1 MKQYGAQDI
10 DGGENNIVKGIRA
23 RLVGSYLIIILI
35 AVIILDFVIIS
46 TLRQYFYSNAEDMLF
61 NQIKVSADYYNSYL
75 SSSNLKDN
83 IQDNAD
89 MFWKNTTAEVQIIDL
104 SGNVLMDSIGAL
116 GDGKISSS
124 DYKKAVL
131 GESGRWI
138 GQVTYDPERVLS
150 VAYPL
155 KSGNEIVGVLRFVTS
170 LREVNKT
177 LYSISFILISTALA
191 VVIISGL
198 VSIILSNTI
207 LEPLKEITQAAE
219 YMASGKFNKKII
231 KRYNDEI
238 GQLSDTLNY
247 MADEILNNE
256 RLKNEFIS
264 SISHELRTPLTS
276 VKGWAITLNTGSLD
290 DKESIKIGL
299 GIIEEESDRL
309 SSLVEDLLDFSK
321 LASGKTVLNLKETN
335 IADIAEYIKAQ
346 LTPRAVRQNIDFTLK
361 YTEDLPN
368 IFIDQNRI
376 KQVFI
381 NLIDNA
387 FNFTFPGGSVEISI
401 HSNSTNI
408 IISVKD
414 TGCGIPANELPK
426 VTEKFFKGKNINSKN
441 GIGLSIC
448 DEIIKLHNGE
458 LKIYSEENK
467 GTEVYLY
474 LPL

>member
-1 MKQYGAQDI
+1 M
-10 DGGENNIVKGIRA
+10 KGIRT

-35 AVIILDFVIIS
+35 AVIILDFVIIT
-46 TLRQYFYSNAEDMLF
+46 TLRQYFYNNAEDMLY

-75 SSSNLKDN
+75 SSSDLKDN

-104 SGNVLMDSIGAL
+104 SGNILMDSIGAL

-124 DYKKAVL
+124 DYKKAAL

-138 GQVTYDPERVLS
+138 GQVTYDAERVLS

-198 VSIILSNTI
+198 ASVVLSNTI

-264 SISHELRTPLTS
+264 SVSHELRTPLTS
-276 VKGWAITLNTGSLD
+276 IKGWAITLNTGSLD

-321 LASGKTVLNLKETN
+321 LSSGKTVLNLKETN
-335 IADIAEYIKAQ
+335 IIDIAEYIKAQ
-346 LTPRAVRQNIDFTLK
+346 LMPRAERQNIEFSLK

-387 FNFTFPGGSVEISI
+387 FNFTPSGGNVGIFI
-401 HSNSTNI
+401 HSNGTNI
-408 IISVKD
+408 IVSVKD

>member
-1 MKQYGAQDI
+1 MKQYGEQDI
-10 DGGENNIVKGIRA
+10 DGGESNIVKGIRA

-35 AVIILDFVIIS
+35 VVIILDFVIIS
-46 TLRQYFYSNAEDMLF
+46 TLRQYFYSNTEDMLY

-89 MFWKNTTAEVQIIDL
+89 MFWKNTTAEVQIMDL
-104 SGNVLMDSIGAL
+104 SGNILMDSIGAL

-131 GESGRWI
+131 GESGRWT
-138 GQVTYDPERVLS
+138 GQVPYDAQRVLS

-155 KSGNEIVGVLRFVTS
+155 KCGKEIVGVLRFVTS

-177 LYSISFILISTALA
+177 LYSISFILISAALG
-191 VVIISGL
+191 VVILCGL
-198 VSIILSNTI
+198 ASVIISNTI
-207 LEPLKEITQAAE
+207 LEPLKEITQAAKH
-219 YMASGKFNKKII
+219 MASGKFNKKIV

-238 GQLSDTLNY
+238 GELSDTLNY

-276 VKGWAITLNTGSLD
+276 IKGWAITLNTGNLE
-290 DKESIKIGL
+290 DKESIKMGL
-299 GIIEEESDRL
+299 LIIEEESDRL

-321 LASGKTVLNLKETN
+321 LASGKTVLNLMETN
-335 IADIAEYIKAQ
+335 IVEIAEYIKAQ
-346 LTPRAVRQNIDFTLK
+346 LTPRATRQNIDFTLK
-361 YTEDLPN
+361 YTKNLPN

-387 FNFTFPGGSVEISI
+387 FNFTSSGGSVGISI
-401 HSNSTNI
+401 FSNSLNI
-408 IISVKD
+408 IICIED

-448 DEIIKLHNGE
+448 DEIIKLHNGQLE
-458 LKIYSEENK
+458 IHSEEDK
-467 GTEVYLY
+467 GTEVYFY

>member
-1 MKQYGAQDI
+1 M
-10 DGGENNIVKGIRA
+10 KGIRA

-46 TLRQYFYSNAEDMLF
+46 TLRQYFYSNAEDMLY

-75 SSSNLKDN
+75 SSSDLKDN

-89 MFWKNTTAEVQIIDL
+89 TFWKNTTAEVQVIDL
-104 SGNVLMDSIGAL
+104 SGNILMDSIGAL

-131 GESGRWI
+131 GERGRWI
-138 GQVTYDPERVLS
+138 GEVNYDTERVLS

-155 KSGNEIVGVLRFVTS
+155 RSGNEIVGVLRFVTS
-170 LREVNKT
+170 LSEVNKT

-238 GQLSDTLNY
+238 GQLSDTLNF

-256 RLKNEFIS
+256 RLKNDFIS

-276 VKGWAITLNTGSLD
+276 IKGWAITLNTGSLD
-290 DKESIKIGL
+290 DKESITMGL
-299 GIIEEESDRL
+299 GIIEKESDRL

-321 LASGKTVLNLKETN
+321 LASGKTVLNLKEAS
-335 IADIAEYIKAQ
+335 IIEIAEYIKAQ
-346 LTPRAVRQNIDFTLK
+346 LTPRAIRQNIDFTLE
-361 YTEDLPN
+361 YTDNIPN
-368 IFIDQNRI
+368 ILIDQNRI

-387 FNFTFPGGSVEISI
+387 FNFTFSGGKVVISI
-401 HSNSTNI
+401 QSNDTSI

-426 VTEKFFKGKNINSKN
+426 VTEKFFKGKNANSKN

-467 GTEVYLY
+467 GTEVYFY

>member
-1 MKQYGAQDI
+1 MKQYGAQAI
-10 DGGENNIVKGIRA
+10 DGGENNTLKGIRA

-35 AVIILDFVIIS
+35 AVIILDFVVLN
-46 TLRQYFYSNAEDMLF
+46 TLKQYFYNNAEDMLY
-61 NQIKVSADYYNSYL
+61 NQIKISADYYNSYL
-75 SSSNLKDN
+75 SSSDLKDN

-116 GDGKISSS
+116 GNGKISSS

-131 GESGRWI
+131 GESGQWI
-138 GQVTYDPERVLS
+138 GQVNYDSEKVLS
-150 VAYPL
+150 VTYPL
-155 KSGNEIVGVLRFVTS
+155 KSGNKIVGVLRFVTS

-177 LYSISFILISTALA
+177 LYSITYILISTALA

-198 VSIILSNTI
+198 VSITLSNTI
-207 LEPLKEITQAAE
+207 LGPLKEITQAAE
-219 YMASGKFNKKII
+219 YMASGKFNKKIV

-238 GQLSDTLNY
+238 GKLSDTLNY

-264 SISHELRTPLTS
+264 SVSHELRTPLTS
-276 VKGWAITLNTGSLD
+276 IKGWAITLNTGSLE
-290 DKESIKIGL
+290 DKKSLQIGL
-299 GIIEEESDRL
+299 GIIEKESDRL

-321 LASGKTVLNLKETN
+321 LASGKTILNLKETN
-335 IADIAEYIKAQ
+335 IVEVAEYVRTQ
-346 LTPRAVRQNIDFTLK
+346 LNPRAIRQNITFTLR
-361 YTEDLPN
+361 YTENLPT
-368 IFIDQNRI
+368 ISIDQNRI

-387 FNFTFPGGSVEISI
+387 FNFTASGGDVDISI
-401 HSNSTNI
+401 ESNGTSM

-414 TGCGIPANELPK
+414 TGCGIPADELPR

-448 DEIIKLHNGE
+448 EEIIKLHNGNV
-458 LKIYSEENK
+458 KIYSEENK

>member
-10 DGGENNIVKGIRA
+10 DGGENNIVKGIRT
-23 RLVGSYLIIILI
+23 RLVGSYLMITLI
-35 AVIILDFVIIS
+35 AVIILNFVILS
-46 TLRQYFYSNAEDMLF
+46 TLRQYFYSNAQDMLY

-104 SGNVLMDSIGAL
+104 SGNILMDSIGAL
-116 GDGKISSS
+116 GDGKISSA

-131 GESGRWI
+131 GESGHWI
-138 GQVTYDPERVLS
+138 GQVTYDAQKVLS
-150 VAYPL
+150 VTYPL
-155 KSGNEIVGVLRFVTS
+155 KSGKEIVGVLRFITS

-177 LYSISFILISTALA
+177 LYSISFILILASLA
-191 VVIISGL
+191 VVILCGL
-198 VSIILSNTI
+198 VSVIICNTI
-207 LEPLKEITQAAE
+207 LEPLKEITQAAKH
-219 YMASGKFNKKII
+219 MASGKFNKKII

-238 GQLSDTLNY
+238 GKLSDTLNF
-247 MADEILNNE
+247 MADEILNTE
-256 RLKNEFIS
+256 ILKNEFIS

-276 VKGWAITLNTGSLD
+276 IKGWAITLNTGSLE
-290 DKESIKIGL
+290 DKESIKTGL
-299 GIIEEESDRL
+299 LIIEKESDRL
-309 SSLVEDLLDFSK
+309 SLLVEDLLDFSK

-335 IADIAEYIKAQ
+335 IVEIAVYIKAQ
-346 LTPRAVRQNIDFTLK
+346 LTPRATRQSIDFTLE
-361 YTEDLPN
+361 YTENLPN

-387 FNFTFPGGSVEISI
+387 FNFTPAGGSVAMSI
-401 HSNSTNI
+401 HSTDTSI
-408 IISVKD
+408 IISIKD
-414 TGCGIPANELPK
+414 TGCGIPASELPK